1 MKILQRV
8 VPKITQLDAAI
19 ADDFVQDA
27 PSWAVKDAK
36 AARASLTK
44 FQTAADSTIKNPS
57 KACTKSLEDLMDEMK
72 TSNESLNALNT
83 ALANASLGFEML
95 SKIEVGRTSER
106 RGER

>member
-1 MKILQRV
+1 MKILQKV
-8 VPKITQLDAAI
+8 VPKITQLDVAI

-27 PSWAVKDAK
+27 PSWAVKEAK

-44 FQTAADSTIKNPS
+44 FQAAADYTIKNPM
-57 KACTKSLEDLMDEMK
+57 KACTKSLEDLADEIK
-72 TSNESLNALNT
+72 TSNEALNALNT